1 MDHTSPGRTA
11 PDRASTL
18 VLAGLAVVTAATLG
32 ALSLPAVS
40 SSSATSLIDHVG
52 ADHRGPLGEADGVVP
67 DGTTIFDE
75 DTAAVANLDPALL
88 GASRR
93 AATYAAR
100 DGITMYVN
108 SGWRSP
114 AYQSH
119 LLREAVSKYGSREHA
134 ARWVATAD
142 TSPHVSG
149 DAIDIGQADATAW
162 LAEHGGGYGL
172 CQIYLNEPWHFE
184 LRPAAVVHG
193 CPAKYPDPSDDPRM
207 Q

>member
-1 MDHTSPGRTA
+1 MDHTAPGRTE
-11 PDRASTL
+11 PGRTSPL
-18 VLAGLAVVTAATLG
+18 VLAGLAVVIAVATG
-32 ALSLPAVS
+32 ALGHPALS
-40 SSSATSLIDHVG
+40 SSGTPPIDHVD
-52 ADHRGPLGEADGVVP
+52 AEQRGPLGEADGVVP

-75 DTAAVANLDPALL
+75 DSAAVANLDPALL

-93 AATYAAR
+93 AAADAAR
-100 DGITMYVN
+100 VGITVYVN

-114 AYQSH
+114 EYQSH
-119 LLREAVSKYGSREHA
+119 LRREAVSKYGSREQA

-149 DAIDIGQADATAW
+149 DAIDIGQTDATAW

-172 CQIYLNEPWHFE
+172 CQVYRNEPWHFE
-184 LRPAAVVHG
+184 LRPDAVVHG
-193 CPAKYPDPSDDPRM
+193 CPAQYADPSHDPRM